1 MFKFTKEDKKCL
13 MKIGFGFIVIMILF
27 KLFKN
32 TSSKLVEGQR
42 DLHGEDIKVRI
53 GYHVGNVGPRPRA
66 NVGNVGKTHPTG
78 APPWPASWEH

>member
-42 DLHGEDIKVRI
+42 VLTGEDISFRA
-53 GYHVGNVGPRPRA
+53 GYH
-66 NVGNVGKTHPTG
+66 VGNVGKTHPTG

>member
-42 DLHGEDIKVRI
+42 VETGEDIKVRI
-53 GYHVGNVGPRPRA
+53 GYH
-66 NVGNVGKTHPTG
+66 VGNVGKTHPTG